1 MIWTCE
7 QDMRMGRY
15 RPMSHMRFDAALD
28 ASGKPTAYFSHS
40 VTPSI
45 LSTAGRPMG
54 PNAVDPTSVDGL
66 AQIPYDIANQRIT
79 NIRKETHLPSWF
91 WRAVGKTQN
100 VFALESF
107 VDELAAAAK
116 ADPLEY
122 RAAMLKSDLASY
134 RRVLAVLK
142 EKSDWGRKLPSGTA
156 QGVAIHES
164 VGTVIGQ
171 VAEVN
176 VARDGAVKIP
186 RIVTVVDCGNLV
198 NPLTAE
204 EQIESASIWAL
215 TAALYGKLTV
225 VDGVVQESNFDGYRI
240 LRMSEAPSFET
251 HFSLAGGDQWGG
263 IGEAAVGTVAP
274 AVTNAIFKATG
285 KRIRSLPLAD
295 HDLRWS

>member
-1 MIWTCE
+1 M
-7 QDMRMGRY
+7 
-15 RPMSHMRFDAALD
+15 
-28 ASGKPTAYFSHS
+28 
-40 VTPSI
+40 
-45 LSTAGRPMG
+45 
-54 PNAVDPTSVDGL
+54 TSVDGL

-79 NIRKETHLPSWF
+79 NLRRETHLSSWF

-107 VDELAAAAK
+107 IDELAAAAK

-122 RAAMLKSDLASY
+122 RAALLKSDLASY
-134 RRVLAVLK
+134 RRVLGVLQA
-142 EKSDWGRKLPSGTA
+142 KSGWGRKLPAGTA

-171 VAEVN
+171 VAEVS
-176 VARDGAVKIP
+176 VGRDGVLKIL
-186 RIVTVVDCGNLV
+186 RIVSVVDCGNLV

-204 EQIESASIWAL
+204 EQIESAAIWAL

-225 VDGVVQESNFDGYRI
+225 VDGVVQEANFDGYRM
-240 LRMSEAPSFET
+240 LRMAESPSFET
-251 HFSLAGGDQWGG
+251 HFSLSGGDAWGG
-263 IGEAAVGTVAP
+263 IGEAGVGTVAP
-274 AVTNAIFKATG
+274 AVTNAIFRATG